1 MNTSQTIRVMLV
13 DDHNVVRSGL
23 ATFLRAYEDLELVG
37 EARNGVEAVNLCH
50 RYKPDVILMDLMM
63 PEMDGI
69 AATRAILA
77 DYPDIKIIAMTSFD
91 EEELVHG
98 VLAAGAISYLLKNVT
113 SDELAK
119 AIRDAVSG
127 RSTLSPEAARVLVQ
141 ATRPT
146 EQPWLELTEREMEAL
161 HLVVQG
167 QSNRQ
172 IADAPTSAASSPSC
186 RSPAGR
192 RPSRMRSD
200 IKSFLYKRNI
210 LLLLGQQ
217 GFDGWLRAQS
227 ACNHLR
233 NST

>member
-1 MNTSQTIRVMLV
+1 MNTLQTIQVMLV

-23 ATFLRAYEDLELVG
+23 ATFLRAYDDLELVG
-37 EARNGVEAVNLCH
+37 EARNGLEALNLCH
-50 RYKPDVILMDLMM
+50 RKKPDVILMDLMM

-77 DYPDIKIIAMTSFD
+77 DYPEIKIIAMTSFE

-98 VLAAGAISYLLKNVT
+98 VLAAGAISYLLKNVS

-146 EQPWLELTEREMEAL
+146 KQSLFDLTEREKEVL
-161 HLVVQG
+161 NLVVQG
-167 QSNRQ
+167 QSNQQ
-172 IADAPTSAASSPSC
+172 IAEALVISVATVKAHISSILSKLQVSSRAEASAYA
-186 RSPAGR
+186 
-192 RPSRMRSD
+192 
-200 IKSFLYKRNI
+200 IKHKIVSL
-210 LLLLGQQ
+210 
-217 GFDGWLRAQS
+217 
-227 ACNHLR
+227 
-233 NST
+233 

>member
-1 MNTSQTIRVMLV
+1 MNASQTSQTIRVMLV

-23 ATFLRAYEDLELVG
+23 ATFLRAYEDLQLVG
-37 EARNGVEAVNLCH
+37 EAKNGLEAVNLC
-50 RYKPDVILMDLMM
+50 REKKPDVILMDLMM

-69 AATRAILA
+69 AATRAILEE
-77 DYPDIKIIAMTSFD
+77 YPEIKIIAMTSFD

-146 EQPWLELTEREMEAL
+146 EQPWLELTEREMDVL
-161 HLVVQG
+161 NLVVQG
-167 QSNRQ
+167 QSNQQ
-172 IADAPTSAASSPSC
+172 IAEALVISLATVKAHVS
-186 RSPAGR
+186 
-192 RPSRMRSD
+192 
-200 IKSFLYKRNI
+200 NI
-210 LLLLGQQ
+210 LSKLQVSS
-217 GFDGWLRAQS
+217 RAEAIAYAIKHKIVS
-227 ACNHLR
+227 L
-233 NST
+233 